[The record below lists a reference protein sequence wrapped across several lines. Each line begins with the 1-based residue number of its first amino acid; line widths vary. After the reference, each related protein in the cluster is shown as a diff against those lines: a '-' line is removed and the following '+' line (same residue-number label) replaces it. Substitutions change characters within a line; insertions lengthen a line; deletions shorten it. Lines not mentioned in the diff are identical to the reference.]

1 MESGS
6 ALGHPGRPS
15 PDRQDVGNT
24 KRAKG
29 SQADGKFA
37 DKVLWVPR
45 NSNHLLSIN
54 LKLEL

>member
-1 MESGS
+1 MAIQAGL
-6 ALGHPGRPS
+6 AQT
-15 PDRQDVGNT
+15 DKMWANT
-24 KRAKG
+24 ERAKG

-45 NSNHLLSIN
+45 NSNPLLSIN